1 MRRLDRYLLSE
12 ILGPLALGLLVYTF
26 ILLVQRFFSLAEMII
41 RRGVPAATVGQLLL
55 YSLPN
60 IIVLTLPMALLL
72 GVLLGIGRLASDSEL
87 IALRASGTSVFR
99 LVRPILLLSTLLALL
114 NMALMLWALPAGNQA
129 YSQKLI
135 EIVTRTVGQKFEPR
149 VFYSEFQG
157 KTLWLFDV
165 ETDGTWRGVFL
176 ADSVPSERSSVFVA
190 RSGRIEVDDAGERV
204 VLRLDQAV
212 EHSYDFSRPSV
223 YEIRKHARL
232 RLLLRD
238 RFASEER
245 SRLASKKSM
254 RSLSFS
260 EHLQIARDPT
270 AAPEVRNSARV
281 EMHKRFSIPAA
292 CIVLG
297 LLAVPLGF
305 TNRRGGKSSGFALS
319 IGIVVV
325 YHVFITQGEEAAR
338 VGSLPPALAMWLPNL
353 LLGLCALALLYQK
366 NRDLPLIPPGLRK
379 GSLGRALAR
388 GFRGALKLGG
398 STFRRGRADARTAGA
413 DRTLVRRTTSAAGRI
428 LLLVPRPRLRFPNR
442 LDRYILQRFG
452 AILGLV
458 IASGIALSI
467 IADFTENLDD
477 VLKHRPGTAVLLRYY
492 KYVSLDMAYQVAPV
506 AALVTTLVTFGLL
519 ARTNEVVATKALG
532 ISLFRLGLPALAGA
546 AVLAVVCAFLQ
557 AEVLPASN
565 QKVAEAKD
573 RIRGRPQVVVRSP
586 DKQWLFGQGRF
597 MYNFLAFDP
606 KGGIIQRLQVFEF
619 DAEHRLVA
627 RLLADQASHSAAG
640 WIFDGGW
647 SRTFEDP
654 GELRTFDRPVRVD
667 LPEPPEYFAGQE
679 LRPAQMTYSQL
690 GEHLD
695 ELREAGQRR
704 PDLEVALLN
713 KIAFPLGAVVMALV
727 ALPFA
732 FRMER
737 RGALYGLGVAIV
749 LGMVFMAVYALFKTL
764 GEVGVFPAAVAV
776 WSPSVLFSLLSA
788 YLFLGVRS

>member
-1 MRRLDRYLLSE
+1 MLSE
-12 ILGPLALGLLVYTF
+12 ILGPLGLGLLVYTF

-41 RRGVPAATVGQLLL
+41 RRGVPSLTVGQLLL
-55 YSLPN
+55 FSLPN

-87 IALRASGTSVFR
+87 IALRASGASVFR
-99 LVRPILLLSTLLALL
+99 LVRPILLLSAGLALL
-114 NMALMLWALPAGNQA
+114 NMALMLWVLPAGNQA

-157 KTLWLFDV
+157 KTLWLFDI
-165 ETDGTWRGVFL
+165 EPDGTWRGVFL
-176 ADSVPSERSSVFVA
+176 ADSVPSEKSSVFVA
-190 RSGRIEVDDAGERV
+190 RRGRIEVDDAGERV
-204 VLRLDQAV
+204 VLRLDEAV

-223 YEIRKHARL
+223 YEIRRHNRL

-245 SRLASKKSM
+245 SRLASKRTM
-254 RSLSFS
+254 RALSFA
-260 EHLQIARDPT
+260 EHRAIARDPA
-270 AAPEVRNSARV
+270 AAPEMRNLARV
-281 EMHKRFSIPAA
+281 EMHKRFAIPTA
-292 CIVLG
+292 CVALG

-319 IGIVVV
+319 IGIVVLYYV
-325 YHVFITQGEEAAR
+325 LLMQGEEAAR
-338 VGSLPPALAMWLPNL
+338 LGSLPPGLAMWLPNL
-353 LLGLCALALLYQK
+353 LLGACALVLLYQK
-366 NRDLPLIPPGLRK
+366 NRDLPLVPKWLRK
-379 GSLGRALAR
+379 GRLAR
-388 GFRGALKLGG
+388 GVRRAAQRVVELGG
-398 STFRRGRADARTAGA
+398 RTYRRERAAPHDATGRRA
-413 DRTLVRRTTSAAGRI
+413 LVRRTTSAAGRI

-442 LDRYILQRFG
+442 LDRYVLQRFSVV
-452 AILGLV
+452 LGLV
-458 IASGIALSI
+458 LASGIALSI

-477 VLKHRPGTAVLLRYY
+477 ILKNAPGAGVLFRYY
-492 KYVSLDMAYQVAPV
+492 KYVSLEMAYEVAPI

-519 ARTNEVVATKALG
+519 ARTNEVVAARALG
-532 ISLFRLGLPALAGA
+532 VSLFRLGLPALLGA
-546 AVLAVVCAFLQ
+546 AVLALFCAFLQ

-573 RIRGRPQVVVRSP
+573 RIRGRPRMVVRSP

-606 KGGIIQRLQVFEF
+606 RAGTLQRLQVFEF
-619 DAEHRLVA
+619 DEEHRLVA
-627 RLLADQASHSAAG
+627 RLLADQARYSSAG

-647 SRTFEDP
+647 SRTFA
-654 GELRTFDRPVRVD
+654 GTSQLRTFDKPVRVD
-667 LPEPPEYFAGQE
+667 LPEAPEYFAGQE
-679 LRPAQMTYSQL
+679 PRPAQMTYGQL
-690 GEHLD
+690 RD
-695 ELREAGQRR
+695 YVRELREAGQRR
-704 PDLEVALLN
+704 PDLEVAQLN
-713 KIAFPLGAVVMALV
+713 KIAFPIGAVVMALV

-737 RGALYGLGVAIV
+737 RGTLYGLGVAIV

-764 GEVGVFPAAVAV
+764 GEVGAFPAAVAV
-776 WSPSVLFSLLSA
+776 WSPGLLFSLLSA